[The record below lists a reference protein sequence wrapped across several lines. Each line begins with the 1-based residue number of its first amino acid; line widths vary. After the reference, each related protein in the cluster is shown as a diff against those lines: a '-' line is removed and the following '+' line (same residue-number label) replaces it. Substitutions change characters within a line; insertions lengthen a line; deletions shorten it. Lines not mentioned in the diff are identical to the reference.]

1 MSIQAAILRGPGS
14 WPRQLMVDACTI
26 TRQTGETTGAG
37 GVITPTT
44 STLYT
49 GKCRVQFKP
58 MQGNGADVGEAYLL
72 LVRREVQLPMT
83 VTGLLEGDRITITAS
98 ALDPDL
104 VGKVYV
110 VRDVEAKTH
119 LTSRRVTVLEVTS

>member
-1 MSIQAAILRGPGS
+1 VIQEAISRA
-14 WPRQLMVDACTI
+14 RQLAETLMVDACVI

-37 GVITPTT
+37 GVITPTY

-72 LVRREVQLPMT
+72 LVRREVQLPMS

-119 LTSRRVTVLEVTS
+119 LSARRVTVLEVTS

>member
-1 MSIQAAILRGPGS
+1 MSIGVAVARA
-14 WPRQLMVDACTI
+14 RQLAESLMVDTCVI
-26 TRQTGETTGAG
+26 KRETGEATGSG
-37 GVITPTT
+37 GVITPTY

-119 LTSRRVTVLEVTS
+119 LSARRVTVLEVTS